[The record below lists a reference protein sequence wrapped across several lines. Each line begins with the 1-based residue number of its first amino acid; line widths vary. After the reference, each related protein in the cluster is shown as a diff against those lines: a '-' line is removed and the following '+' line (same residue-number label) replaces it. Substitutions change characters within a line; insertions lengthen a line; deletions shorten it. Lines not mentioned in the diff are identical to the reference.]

1 MIRLST
7 LPFTTNLE
15 SDQCDLC
22 WVGNEGYPLWTG
34 ADVCYDKEKRIVIS
48 GSIADPRPL
57 PELREGGI
65 WGSYSSL
72 VLTEQFYY
80 PRYIR
85 TYVISAEHRGVP
97 RSVLEVIHS
106 FTHGLTAA
114 SNPRPFFPRYLR
126 VHLEER
132 PDFPEIEHNLQCA
145 DALRAWSGG
154 LRDKILSRVEV
165 FVIKGEADPSF
176 VKQHSET
183 RHAEWLNAR
192 GK

>member
-1 MIRLST
+1 MIDGR
-7 LPFTTNLE
+7 
-15 SDQCDLC
+15 
-22 WVGNEGYPLWTG
+22 
-34 ADVCYDKEKRIVIS
+34 A
-48 GSIADPRPL
+48 ADPRPL
-57 PELREGGI
+57 PELRDNGD

-72 VLTEQFYY
+72 VSTEQFYY
-80 PRYIR
+80 PRYTR
-85 TYVISAEHRGVP
+85 TFVVNPEHHGVP

-114 SNPRPFFPRYLR
+114 PDPLPFFSPYLR

-132 PDFPEIEHNLQCA
+132 PDFPEIERNLQCA
-145 DALRAWSGG
+145 DVLRASWGG

-176 VKQHSET
+176 VKQHSEA
-183 RHAEWLNAR
+183 RHAEWLKAR